1 MPTKLE
7 DYKERLIDK
16 TIELNLKTFYAI
28 QIVGPTYGS
37 YLNKWW
43 EHVTKK
49 VMESM
54 NVGENVGENVDVNLN
69 NIERTII
76 ELVVT
81 ISHCE

>member
-1 MPTKLE
+1 
-7 DYKERLIDK
+7 
-16 TIELNLKTFYAI
+16 
-28 QIVGPTYGS
+28 
-37 YLNKWW
+37 
-43 EHVTKK
+43 
-49 VMESM
+49 M